1 MNTSICLSF
10 VSAPA
15 LRWKN
20 IMKGCLS
27 DLMGSRNTHIKI
39 PSQLCGG
46 VGTGSS
52 IRSEFPINMQ
62 RKDGG
67 WLLSWSCL
75 CFEELDMK
83 FSTGACGV
91 WSWHR
96 QDCDLAVG
104 LKPCLNSGFWCLTT
118 SRTVLVIT
126 WSYWFVSVS
135 RNWGNV
141 SGNTD
146 FSAEKEG
153 KKSCSLVQGKGRDCF
168 IKWMWHFCSLMAI
181 FIVAG

>member
-83 FSTGACGV
+83 FSTGACGM

-104 LKPCLNSGFWCLTT
+104 LKPCLNSGFWCLTM
-118 SRTVLVIT
+118 SRTVLVNT

-135 RNWGNV
+135 SNWGNNKCQETRI
-141 SGNTD
+141 SQLKRK
-146 FSAEKEG
+146 EKNHVPLYKERVETVLL
-153 KKSCSLVQGKGRDCF
+153 SECDISV
-168 IKWMWHFCSLMAI
+168 
-181 FIVAG
+181 V